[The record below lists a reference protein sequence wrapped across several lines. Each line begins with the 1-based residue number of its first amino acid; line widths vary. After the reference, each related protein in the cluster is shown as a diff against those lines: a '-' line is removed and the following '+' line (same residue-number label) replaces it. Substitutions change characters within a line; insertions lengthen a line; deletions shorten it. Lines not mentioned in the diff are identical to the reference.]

1 MAEADMHVPTP
12 KINSEASLIRS
23 SRSSLNNVSDR
34 KKIEPK
40 PLKGKVA
47 KRELTFMEKLKRS
60 FVKEDLKDIRD
71 YVVFDIVIPG
81 IRKGFFDM
89 VVGTAG
95 QLFGV
100 SVPSS
105 VYSPRGYSPA
115 NTRLTPHERRYRDY
129 TSIQRE
135 GTNGYSG
142 GVNRA
147 ARYDRFMVSDW
158 SFEYKEDA
166 DSVLEQLIDICDY
179 EGWVSVGQFFNL
191 ADPNGT
197 AEGRNPYTNNDYG
210 WHSLDNVSGPRLIQG
225 VGYVLDLPP
234 ARPR

>member
-12 KINSEASLIRS
+12 KINTESSLIRS
-23 SRSSLNNVSDR
+23 STNSLNNVSER
-34 KKIEPK
+34 KKIEAK

-47 KRELTFMEKLKRS
+47 KRELSFGEKLKRS

-71 YVVFDIVIPG
+71 YVVFDIIIPG

-89 VVGTAG
+89 IVGTAG
-95 QLFGV
+95 QIFGV

-105 VYSPRGYSPA
+105 VYNNRGYS
-115 NTRLTPHERRYRDY
+115 NNNSRLTPHERRYRDY
-129 TSIQRE
+129 SSIARD
-135 GTNGYSG
+135 NGYSG
-142 GVNRA
+142 GDTRPV
-147 ARYDRFMVSDW
+147 RYDRFTVSDW
-158 SFEYKEDA
+158 AFEYKEDA

-179 EGWVSVGQFFNL
+179 EGWVSVGQFFNI
-191 ADPNGT
+191 ADPNG
-197 AEGRNPYTNNDYG
+197 ALEGRNPYTNNNYG
-210 WHSLDNVSGPRLIQG
+210 WNSLDNVPGPRLIQG